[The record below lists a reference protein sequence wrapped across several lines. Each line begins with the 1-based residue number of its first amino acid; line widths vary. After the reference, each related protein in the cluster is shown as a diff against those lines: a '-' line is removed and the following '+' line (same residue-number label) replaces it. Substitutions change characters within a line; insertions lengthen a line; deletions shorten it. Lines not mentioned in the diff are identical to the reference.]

1 MAKPRRHPKS
11 APTPLAR
18 PAKAQF
24 AQRPEIDTETVCRIV
39 VKARQFDA
47 KEGAVEEDYG
57 ANPVDEGFREV
68 LADIKDDP
76 VYEELKTFIDG
87 LNVDEQCN
95 LVALAWIG
103 RGDFAAPEW
112 SDALALAREQHT
124 ARTAEYL
131 LGTPTLAD
139 FLEEGLAA
147 FGESCAEFE
156 RGRL

>member
-1 MAKPRRHPKS
+1 MAQPV
-11 APTPLAR
+11 
-18 PAKAQF
+18 
-24 AQRPEIDTETVCRIV
+24 QRPEIDTETVCRIV

-47 KEGAVEEDYG
+47 KEGAVEENYG
-57 ANPVDEGFREV
+57 ANPVDEDFREV

-87 LNVDEQCN
+87 LNVDEQCD
-95 LVALAWIG
+95 LVALTWVG
-103 RGDFAAPEW
+103 RGDFTAPEW
-112 SDALALAREQHT
+112 SRALALAREQHT

-139 FLEEGLAA
+139 LLEEGLAA
-147 FGESCAEFE
+147 FGESCEDFE

>member
-1 MAKPRRHPKS
+1 LAKPRRHPQS
-11 APTPLAR
+11 APAPLVR
-18 PAKAQF
+18 PAKAES

-39 VKARQFDA
+39 VKARQFDV
-47 KEGAVEEDYG
+47 KVGAVEEDYG
-57 ANPVDEGFREV
+57 ANPADEGFRDV
-68 LADIKDDP
+68 LADSKDDP
-76 VYEELKTFIDG
+76 VYEELKTFIDS

-95 LVALAWIG
+95 LVALTWIG
-103 RGDFAAPEW
+103 RGDFTAPEW
-112 SDALALAREQHT
+112 PEALALAREQHT

-147 FGESCAEFE
+147 FGESCEGFE